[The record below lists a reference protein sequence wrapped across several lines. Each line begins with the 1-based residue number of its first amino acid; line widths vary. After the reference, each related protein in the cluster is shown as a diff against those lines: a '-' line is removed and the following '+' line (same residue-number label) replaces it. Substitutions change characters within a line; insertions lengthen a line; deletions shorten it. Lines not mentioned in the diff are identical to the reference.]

1 MEAIHQLHTQS
12 PDLERVFI
20 LKININTVVI
30 VTNIN
35 QADRAGLRP

>member
-1 MEAIHQLHTQS
+1 MGAIHQLHTQS
-12 PDLERVFI
+12 SDLERVFI

-35 QADRAGLRP
+35 EADRAGLRP